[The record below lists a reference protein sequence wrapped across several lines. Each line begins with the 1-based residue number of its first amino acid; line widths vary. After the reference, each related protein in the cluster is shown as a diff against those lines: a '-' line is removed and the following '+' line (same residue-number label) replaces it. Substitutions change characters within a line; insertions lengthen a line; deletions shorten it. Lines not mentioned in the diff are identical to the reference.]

1 MIVDLKTT
9 GLPLGSREKDQ
20 VWRYVK
26 ELKAKGHIRQHT
38 RVDGFLLGSVIAQG
52 EDEPTSHGEEV
63 KIIPMLYETILLRA
77 EKRLLNLYTRVQ
89 DAPFLVEQ
97 QDHLASLLKPMPI
110 RQGELMVEVD
120 PQ

>member
-1 MIVDLKTT
+1 CRRSERVRLSNCCRIS
-9 GLPLGSREKDQ
+9 GYLPKSCKVTSADA
-20 VWRYVK
+20 Y
-26 ELKAKGHIRQHT
+26 
-38 RVDGFLLGSVIAQG
+38 
-52 EDEPTSHGEEV
+52 DEPTSHGEEV

-97 QDHLASLLKPMPI
+97 QDQLASFLRPMPI
-110 RQGELMVEVD
+110 RQSELMVDVD

>member
-1 MIVDLKTT
+1 MLFR
-9 GLPLGSREKDQ
+9 S
-20 VWRYVK
+20 
-26 ELKAKGHIRQHT
+26 
-38 RVDGFLLGSVIAQG
+38 
-52 EDEPTSHGEEV
+52 GEEV